1 MMGLKDPIGK
11 TIRFWGHDRQIVG
24 VAADFNFESLYQ
36 NIKPCF
42 FQEYPIGPN
51 VIVRVRAGSEKATIA
66 AIKTVYDK
74 FNPGLAFEYKFM
86 DQDYQAL
93 YASEQRVGT
102 LSRYFAGL
110 AILISC
116 LGLFGLAAFTAQK
129 RKKELG
135 IRKVVGA
142 SVLQLAFLL
151 SKEFLVLVI
160 LAICIAFPLVYLG
173 MHKWLDSFAY
183 RTPIKTDVFVLT
195 GLAALVITF
204 LTIGY
209 QSLKAASMNPVE
221 SLRSE

>member
-1 MMGLKDPIGK
+1 
-11 TIRFWGHDRQIVG
+11 
-24 VAADFNFESLYQ
+24 
-36 NIKPCF
+36 
-42 FQEYPIGPN
+42 
-51 VIVRVRAGSEKATIA
+51 
-66 AIKTVYDK
+66 
-74 FNPGLAFEYKFM
+74 M

-93 YASEQRVGT
+93 YASEQRVGL

-151 SKEFLVLVI
+151 SREFLALVF

-173 MHKWLDSFAY
+173 MHRWLDSFAY
-183 RTPIKTDVFVLT
+183 RTSISADVFVWT
-195 GLAALVITF
+195 GLAALAITL

-209 QSLKAASMNPVE
+209 QALKAASMNPVE
-221 SLRSE
+221 TLRSE